1 MPPSDF
7 ATADIDKVLNELST
21 DEAILLTAGVGFWY
35 THSVQ
40 RLGIPAIKVFVL
52 HIFCLIDESLARSSS
67 LAMVRMVYEGKTSL
81 WGCLQSVCQ

>member
-7 ATADIDKVLNELST
+7 ATADIDKVLNELTT
-21 DEAILLTAGVGFWY
+21 DEAILLSAGVGFWY
-35 THSVQ
+35 THSID

-52 HIFCLIDESLARSSS
+52 HAFHDPLITRTFS
-67 LAMVRMVYEGKTSL
+67 LAMVQMAYEEKTSP

>member
-7 ATADIDKVLNELST
+7 ATAEIDKVLNELTT
-21 DEAILLTAGVGFWY
+21 DEAILLTAGEGFWY
-35 THSVQ
+35 TRSID

-52 HIFCLIDESLARSSS
+52 HILHDRFITGTFS
-67 LAMVRMVYEGKTSL
+67 LAMVPMVYEEKTSS